1 MNADLERSL
10 FLKGRDRLPGILIAA
25 AECSPLSKTG
35 GLADVAGALPHA
47 LGEMGFDARVITP
60 YHKCMKGR
68 YEEHITHM
76 GEFYVDL
83 GWRHQ
88 YAGLEKLEMHG
99 VTYYLI
105 DSEYYFGDA
114 IYRGGEA
121 EVEQYAFFQRAVLNL
136 IPYLDFEPEIIHCN
150 DWHTAMIPM
159 LLKVQYGWHPQGRLH
174 SVFSIHNLAFQGWLS
189 PESMNDLLGLEGRW
203 LGDEGANHGG
213 WCNFLKAGV
222 LFADKVNTVSPSY
235 ADEICTPE
243 FGEGMNAVLQSRGTD
258 LCGILNGIDTVVFDP
273 AKDKNISYHYD
284 ADHPAKKAKNKQKL
298 LRELGLES
306 GPETPVVAMITRM
319 TRQKGFDLIL
329 QTIDEIMNRDVAFVL
344 LGTGDK
350 DYENAMR
357 YYENRYKGR
366 LCAYIGYSEE
376 VARQIYAGAD
386 FLLMPSAFEP
396 CGLSQMIAQR
406 YGTLPIVH
414 EVGGLRDT
422 VLPYNRDTG
431 EGDGFSF
438 HDFDAGA
445 LLGAVSYA
453 LSVYQDKPAMKKLIF
468 NAMHRDVSMEKC
480 ARDYAELYMTLAD
493 SATGEVLHN
502 PGDPLYRTPMGAVP
516 GGGKAVLR
524 LKAADFATSVKLL
537 INDKTIPMQ
546 HIGDGLLE
554 AELDVPEMTGLAYYS
569 FQLAEGLWYGADGM
583 GLEPRQGWQ
592 LTIYDK
598 NFTTPEWAEGAVMYQ
613 IFPDRFA
620 RGGSAFRKGVTYHE
634 ELGRDIEVHDAWDD
648 PVKFWASHG
657 PDYVPNDFYGGTLA
671 GIEAALPDL
680 KKRGITVL
688 YLNPIFESAS
698 NHRYDTADYNKID
711 PMLGTEEDFK
721 HLCAKAKELGMHV
734 ILDGVFSHTGDD
746 SIYFNRYS
754 RYEAPGAYQGKKSPY
769 YSWYEF
775 RNYPDGYRCWWNF
788 PSLPEVIETDPKWQ
802 EFVVEGKDAVMKRW
816 LRDGAGGWRLDVADE
831 LPDEVIA
838 KMRKSVK
845 DEDPD
850 ALIIGEVWEDAT
862 NKVSYGERRRYALG
876 EGLDSVM
883 NYPLRGALL
892 DFALDRMDAK
902 GLRDFLLRQKLHYP
916 APMYRCLM
924 NHLGTHDTV
933 RLRTVLATGLDG
945 EGMTREEQAGYHIT
959 WEQNH
964 QGRLLQRLLAAVQF
978 ALPGMPC
985 IYYGDEEG
993 MTGFRDPFC
1002 RGPYTTAYRQESLRD
1017 FYAELARIRNESE
1030 ALKKGDAAFAS
1041 YGRDVLVVL
1050 RWVKGETVLVGV
1062 NRSDKVAEVIPHFKD
1077 FQGLD
1082 IQSATSVSLL
1092 PPMEIPPMDYV
1103 IARA

>member
-1 MNADLERSL
+1 MKCGDTV
-10 FLKGRDRLPGILIAA
+10 RLRLRAPGFTGAA
-25 AECSPLSKTG
+25 ALLAG
-35 GLADVAGALPHA
+35 GGEYAMERDGDFFSVDYTAPAEPGLVRYSFRLAGDIYF
-47 LGEMGFDARVITP
+47 GENGVGG
-60 YHKCMKGR
+60 H
-68 YEEHITHM
+68 
-76 GEFYVDL
+76 
-83 GWRHQ
+83 
-88 YAGLEKLEMHG
+88 EMHPWQ
-99 VTYYLI
+99 I
-105 DSEYYFGDA
+105 
-114 IYRGGEA
+114 
-121 EVEQYAFFQRAVLNL
+121 
-136 IPYLDFEPEIIHCN
+136 
-150 DWHTAMIPM
+150 
-159 LLKVQYGWHPQGRLH
+159 
-174 SVFSIHNLAFQGWLS
+174 
-189 PESMNDLLGLEGRW
+189 
-203 LGDEGANHGG
+203 
-213 WCNFLKAGV
+213 
-222 LFADKVNTVSPSY
+222 TV
-235 ADEICTPE
+235 
-243 FGEGMNAVLQSRGTD
+243 
-258 LCGILNGIDTVVFDP
+258 
-273 AKDKNISYHYD
+273 YD
-284 ADHPAKKAKNKQKL
+284 A
-298 LRELGLES
+298 
-306 GPETPVVAMITRM
+306 
-319 TRQKGFDLIL
+319 
-329 QTIDEIMNRDVAFVL
+329 
-344 LGTGDK
+344 
-350 DYENAMR
+350 
-357 YYENRYKGR
+357 
-366 LCAYIGYSEE
+366 
-376 VARQIYAGAD
+376 
-386 FLLMPSAFEP
+386 AFE
-396 CGLSQMIAQR
+396 
-406 YGTLPIVH
+406 
-414 EVGGLRDT
+414 
-422 VLPYNRDTG
+422 
-431 EGDGFSF
+431 
-438 HDFDAGA
+438 
-445 LLGAVSYA
+445 
-453 LSVYQDKPAMKKLIF
+453 
-468 NAMHRDVSMEKC
+468 
-480 ARDYAELYMTLAD
+480 
-493 SATGEVLHN
+493 
-502 PGDPLYRTPMGAVP
+502 
-516 GGGKAVLR
+516 
-524 LKAADFATSVKLL
+524 
-537 INDKTIPMQ
+537 
-546 HIGDGLLE
+546 
-554 AELDVPEMTGLAYYS
+554 
-569 FQLAEGLWYGADGM
+569 
-583 GLEPRQGWQ
+583 
-592 LTIYDK
+592 
-598 NFTTPEWAEGAVMYQ
+598 TPEWAEGAVMYQ
-613 IFPDRFA
+613 IFPDRYA
-620 RGGSAFRKGVTYHE
+620 PGGESFLHGVHHHRR
-634 ELGRDIEVHDAWDD
+634 LGRHIEIHKEWNEPA
-648 PVKFWASHG
+648 KFKASTR
-657 PDYVPNDFYGGTLA
+657 PDYYPDDFFGGTLQ
-671 GIEAALPDL
+671 GVLEALPAL
-680 KKRGITVL
+680 KRQGIRCI
-688 YLNPIFESAS
+688 YFNPIFEADS
-698 NHRYDTADYNKID
+698 NHRYNTADYSKID
-711 PMLGTEEDFK
+711 PMLGTEADFK
-721 HLCAKAKELGMHV
+721 ALCDAAETMGIHI

-775 RNYPDGYRCWWNF
+775 RYFPDGSRCWWNF